1 MKTSLRNII
10 TSLFIG
16 TTVFTASAEE
26 FTTGSVVNASNQE
39 VFIYTV
45 QHVTCAN
52 TSNGSI
58 DIEATNGGTY
68 IYSWDNG
75 MNVEDISGLSAGVY
89 RVKVETNFGE
99 VIYASFTVE
108 APAVLEGMITQ
119 DNLFTAAN
127 LDVFVQ
133 GGSAPYTYEWN
144 NGESTEDLVG
154 ITTEGVYEVNVTD
167 AYGCQLNIGSYVAL
181 ETASIVEETASF
193 ELYPNPSN
201 GNGTITWDNA
211 TVEQINIVNAAGQV
225 VNSIQVE
232 NTTSAT
238 FDGLTAGVYVAQV
251 VTADHTQTIKFIV
264 Q

>member
-1 MKTSLRNII
+1 
-10 TSLFIG
+10 
-16 TTVFTASAEE
+16 
-26 FTTGSVVNASNQE
+26 
-39 VFIYTV
+39 
-45 QHVTCAN
+45 
-52 TSNGSI
+52 
-58 DIEATNGGTY
+58 
-68 IYSWDNG
+68 

-89 RVKVETNFGE
+89 RVKVETNLGE

-201 GNGTITWDNA
+201 GNGTITWNNA

-225 VNSIQVE
+225 VSSIQVE

>member
-58 DIEATNGGTY
+58 DIEATNGDTY
-68 IYSWDNG
+68 TYSWDNG

-89 RVKVETNFGE
+89 RVKVETNTGE

-167 AYGCQLNIGSYVAL
+167 AYGCQLNIGSYVSL
-181 ETASIVEETASF
+181 ETAGIIEQALAFKVF
-193 ELYPNPSN
+193 PNPSQ
-201 GNGTITWDNA
+201 GDAQITWEGV
-211 TVEQINIVNAAGQV
+211 TIEKIELFRAAGTFVEGWDVQMTNTLSLESLKSGMYLIKAHYEGQV
-225 VNSIQVE
+225 
-232 NTTSAT
+232 AT
-238 FDGLTAGVYVAQV
+238 KKLMV
-251 VTADHTQTIKFIV
+251 K
-264 Q
+264 

>member
-16 TTVFTASAEE
+16 TTAFTAVAENI
-26 FTTGSVVNASNQE
+26 TTGSVVNANSQE
-39 VFIYTV
+39 VISYTV
-45 QHVTCAN
+45 HHVTCAN

-58 DIEATNGGTY
+58 DIEAANGATFF
-68 IYSWDNG
+68 YSWDNG

-89 RVKVETNFGE
+89 RVKVETNLGE
-99 VIYASFTVE
+99 IIYVSFTVE

-201 GNGTITWDNA
+201 GNGTITWNNA

-225 VNSIQVE
+225 VSSIQVE

-251 VTADHTQTIKFIV
+251 VTADLTQTIKFIV